1 LPGLFAGSALVF
13 ILSLS
18 AFVTPALLGGGRVIM
33 IANIIQTEVSQFLN
47 WPFAS
52 ALSAIMLVAAI
63 LVYIML
69 GLFTRTPE
77 RSDVQLREG

>member
-1 LPGLFAGSALVF
+1 
-13 ILSLS
+13 
-18 AFVTPALLGGGRVIM
+18 VIM